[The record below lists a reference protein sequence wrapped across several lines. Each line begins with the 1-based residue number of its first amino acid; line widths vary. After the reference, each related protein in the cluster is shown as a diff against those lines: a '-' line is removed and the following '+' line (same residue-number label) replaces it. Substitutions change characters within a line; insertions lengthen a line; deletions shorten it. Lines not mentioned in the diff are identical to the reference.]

1 RMYETQQALTGALQ
15 GELDLWMAE
24 HGEVYAEGIK
34 PVFTPLKARRFDSY
48 WNWARQDALL
58 LYYDIVFGRL
68 TAVDRDVT
76 AQCIH
81 VMNRTNPRFMK
92 YIDYKIQVMPVTKG
106 ETYQL
111 AQDWAKQ
118 LRENCQAVLDHAPV
132 YKDVSFPMAPTTT
145 VTASGDIEYREVQRP
160 GMRKMEEYVQEM
172 ARGSPLSKFASRQKV
187 QHNLVKIYKII
198 KSQTKLKRH
207 NRMAVQNMYNEII
220 RAMSMSSSMFKSG
233 PSRLGRP
240 RRRSNAGA
248 YAAEAAKIAAQAAAG
263 TTQAFRPVARQDTIP
278 YLHLKRKT
286 PTDEWEYNQPLSS
299 QYLDVLADMARSGAT
314 FEHKMVL
321 VTGCGRGSI
330 GAEILKGLLSG
341 GAQVV
346 VTTSR
351 YNRQATEYYQSIYH
365 RHGSKHSTLVV
376 VPFNQASQQDV
387 QALVDYIYAP
397 EKDGGLHWDLDYVVP
412 FAAIPENGREVSD
425 IDSKSELAHRAML
438 TNLLRMLGHIKT
450 HKQANG
456 YDTRPAQVIL
466 PMSPNHGTFGG
477 DGLYSES
484 KLALETLFNRWH
496 SESWGSYLT
505 ITGAVI
511 GWTRG
516 TGLMAP
522 NNIVAEG
529 LEKLG
534 ARTFSPQEMAFNI
547 LGLMHPTIAT
557 LSQNEPVWADLN
569 GGLQY
574 VTKLQEVMQTLRQQL
589 RVTSDIRR
597 AITRDNALD
606 YKVVHGPEA
615 ERAYQKQLVT
625 PRANLKF
632 AFPKLKPFAEL
643 AHLRYLQ
650 GMLDLDNVVVVTGY
664 SEVGPYGNSRTRWE
678 MEANG
683 EFSLEGCI
691 EMAWIMGLIKHHT
704 GPLKNGTVYSGWV
717 DTKSNEPVK
726 DLDVKARY
734 EQQILDHCGI
744 RLIEPE
750 LYDGYNPKKKRIF
763 REVVLEHDLE
773 PFEASFEEAQQFQS
787 QNGDHVDIYE
797 NKESGQWT
805 VRFRK
810 GATLMVP
817 KALRFDRLVAGQVP
831 TGWDAARY
839 GVPQDI
845 IDQVDRITLYV
856 LVSTV
861 EALVSSGI
869 TDPYEFYKYVHVSE
883 VGNCAGSGMG
893 GQRSLTK
900 MYKDRLFDK
909 PVQNDIL
916 QETFINTMAAWVNL
930 LLLSA
935 SGPVKTP
942 VGACATAVESVEVGV
957 ETIQSGKARIV
968 LVGGYDD
975 MHEEGSYEFGNM
987 KATSNAEDE
996 LMRGRTP
1003 REMSRPATTTR
1014 SGFMES
1020 YGSGM
1025 EILMSAQVALEMG
1038 VPIYGIVALTNTAT
1052 DKEGRSVPAP
1062 GQGILTTA
1070 REVPGKLPSPL
1081 LDINYR
1087 RRQLDLRRQQIKQ
1100 WVEQEYEYLH
1110 HELDTLK
1117 QTQQLTVSED
1127 EYLAER
1133 TRHIDHEAKRQEKE
1147 ALNAWGNFF
1156 YKRDPRIAPLRGALA
1171 SFGLTIDDVGVAS
1184 FHGTSTKANDKNES
1198 EVLNKQFAHLGRTPG
1213 NSCPSVFQ
1221 KYLTGHP
1228 KGAAAAWMLNGVL
1241 QILETGIIPGNR
1253 NADNIDKQLEAYEY
1267 VLYPSRS
1274 IHTDGVRAGLLKS
1287 FGFGQKGGE
1296 LLAIHPDYLFGALDE
1311 SSYNAYCA
1319 KNRAREARA
1328 YRYWHDAMTGV
1339 SPLFH
1344 AKTAPPYSDELESAV
1359 YLNPLARANYN
1370 DKQQTYVFESAKT
1383 IEPPVDTQVT
1393 QQLLEQMTRNAQGQG
1408 DNQGVGVDV
1417 ELVSAINLDNA
1428 TFLER
1433 NFTAA
1438 ELEYCRSRPDPQAS
1452 LAGRWSAKESVIK
1465 AVSSFGG
1472 DGPALWTRGAAAPL
1486 CDIEILPSE
1495 SGAPQVVLH
1504 GEAKEA
1510 AAKAG
1515 VQSLKVSISH
1525 SGQYSV
1531 ALTIAS

>member
-1 RMYETQQALTGALQ
+1 
-15 GELDLWMAE
+15 
-24 HGEVYAEGIK
+24 
-34 PVFTPLKARRFDSY
+34 
-48 WNWARQDALL
+48 
-58 LYYDIVFGRL
+58 
-68 TAVDRDVT
+68 
-76 AQCIH
+76 
-81 VMNRTNPRFMK
+81 
-92 YIDYKIQVMPVTKG
+92 
-106 ETYQL
+106 
-111 AQDWAKQ
+111 
-118 LRENCQAVLDHAPV
+118 
-132 YKDVSFPMAPTTT
+132 
-145 VTASGDIEYREVQRP
+145 
-160 GMRKMEEYVQEM
+160 
-172 ARGSPLSKFASRQKV
+172 
-187 QHNLVKIYKII
+187 
-198 KSQTKLKRH
+198 
-207 NRMAVQNMYNEII
+207 
-220 RAMSMSSSMFKSG
+220 
-233 PSRLGRP
+233 
-240 RRRSNAGA
+240 
-248 YAAEAAKIAAQAAAG
+248 
-263 TTQAFRPVARQDTIP
+263 
-278 YLHLKRKT
+278 
-286 PTDEWEYNQPLSS
+286 
-299 QYLDVLADMARSGAT
+299 
-314 FEHKMVL
+314 
-321 VTGCGRGSI
+321 
-330 GAEILKGLLSG
+330 
-341 GAQVV
+341 
-346 VTTSR
+346 
-351 YNRQATEYYQSIYH
+351 
-365 RHGSKHSTLVV
+365 
-376 VPFNQASQQDV
+376 
-387 QALVDYIYAP
+387 
-397 EKDGGLHWDLDYVVP
+397 
-412 FAAIPENGREVSD
+412 
-425 IDSKSELAHRAML
+425 
-438 TNLLRMLGHIKT
+438 
-450 HKQANG
+450 
-456 YDTRPAQVIL
+456 
-466 PMSPNHGTFGG
+466 
-477 DGLYSES
+477 
-484 KLALETLFNRWH
+484 
-496 SESWGSYLT
+496 
-505 ITGAVI
+505 
-511 GWTRG
+511 
-516 TGLMAP
+516 
-522 NNIVAEG
+522 
-529 LEKLG
+529 
-534 ARTFSPQEMAFNI
+534 
-547 LGLMHPTIAT
+547 
-557 LSQNEPVWADLN
+557 
-569 GGLQY
+569 
-574 VTKLQEVMQTLRQQL
+574 
-589 RVTSDIRR
+589 
-597 AITRDNALD
+597 
-606 YKVVHGPEA
+606 
-615 ERAYQKQLVT
+615 
-625 PRANLKF
+625 
-632 AFPKLKPFAEL
+632 
-643 AHLRYLQ
+643 
-650 GMLDLDNVVVVTGY
+650 
-664 SEVGPYGNSRTRWE
+664 
-678 MEANG
+678 
-683 EFSLEGCI
+683 
-691 EMAWIMGLIKHHT
+691 
-704 GPLKNGTVYSGWV
+704 
-717 DTKSNEPVK
+717 
-726 DLDVKARY
+726 
-734 EQQILDHCGI
+734 
-744 RLIEPE
+744 
-750 LYDGYNPKKKRIF
+750 
-763 REVVLEHDLE
+763 
-773 PFEASFEEAQQFQS
+773 
-787 QNGDHVDIYE
+787 
-797 NKESGQWT
+797 
-805 VRFRK
+805 
-810 GATLMVP
+810 
-817 KALRFDRLVAGQVP
+817 
-831 TGWDAARY
+831 
-839 GVPQDI
+839 
-845 IDQVDRITLYV
+845 
-856 LVSTV
+856 
-861 EALVSSGI
+861 
-869 TDPYEFYKYVHVSE
+869 
-883 VGNCAGSGMG
+883 
-893 GQRSLTK
+893 
-900 MYKDRLFDK
+900 
-909 PVQNDIL
+909 
-916 QETFINTMAAWVNL
+916 MAAWVNL

-996 LMRGRTP
+996 LLRGRTP

-1117 QTQQLTVSED
+1117 QTQQLAVTED

-1213 NSCPSVFQ
+1213 NACPSVFQ

-1253 NADNIDKQLEAYEY
+1253 NADNIDKQLETYEY

-1319 KNRAREARA
+1319 KNQAREARA

-1370 DKQQTYVFESAKT
+1370 DKQQTYLFESAKV
-1383 IEPPVDTQVT
+1383 IELPVDTQVT
-1393 QQLLEQMTRNAQGQG
+1393 QQLLEQMTRSAQGQG

-1433 NFTAA
+1433 NFTGA

-1465 AVSSFGG
+1465 AVSSFRG
-1472 DGPALWTRGAAAPL
+1472 DGPPVWTRGAAAPL

-1495 SGAPQVVLH
+1495 SGAPLVVLH
-1504 GEAKEA
+1504 GEAKAA